1 MRQMFEYVRLNRRY
15 PSIWANVWMRR
26 NRCIHD
32 SFALPM
38 MHTWFVEGEWHI
50 RQRVSSTQ
58 NRDKW
63 TWAQISNPL
72 QAMLDK
78 QLQLSHSRIQ
88 GILDTSSR
96 VIAWFEAI
104 SRRMSVAVGSDPSC
118 IALQCSLA
126 FTSSCRDN
134 KCCMQRYQY
143 THQEADLSMKGPH
156 TYSLME

>member
-72 QAMLDK
+72 QAMLDE

-96 VIAWFEAI
+96 VIAWFETI
-104 SRRMSVAVGSDPSC
+104 SRRMSVALGRILGC
-118 IALQCSLA
+118 ILIYAL
-126 FTSSCRDN
+126 R
-134 KCCMQRYQY
+134 MQRCKAIDLALMWWCSWDKPLMPFSKSES
-143 THQEADLSMKGPH
+143 THVLCAP
-156 TYSLME
+156 